1 MSVYGTFLRRH
12 FEPLVLSVQ
21 VVVDL
26 GVLLGCCWLGFV
38 LGTGLGHIPDPPGAL
53 VTQQQIYQDLSLLVA
68 AICLVSF
75 HSFGMYSPTKSLLNM
90 DEFKAIAKSTVVAF
104 LVLLTLLL
112 YLRAPPAGEKGGW
125 LFDLHE
131 FFRPKNFN
139 FDSFSR
145 VTLLLTFMLILVLT
159 TASRF
164 ASFKVIQR
172 LHRRGIGNRNVLI
185 LGAGAIG
192 RKLLRK
198 FELVPTLGL
207 NLVGFVD
214 DDPALQGQ
222 RIERCSVLGTSA
234 ELERL
239 IAVHKVSEVFV
250 AQPQLE
256 EERVLEL
263 LARLDALGVQARVVP
278 RFHHLLSFKVRIDS
292 LDSIPLIT
300 RAEARPGFFASVVK
314 RALDLGVSLVI
325 LLLTMPLWVL
335 AAVLIK
341 RESPGPVF
349 FPQARIGRDGIAL
362 VCPTRSPERP
372 TTGLCVDRAVAR
384 QRRIG
389 LNGREF
395 WLYKFRTMHQHL
407 STDAHKPR
415 SHDDPRITNIGRWLR
430 RFSMDELP
438 QFLNVLAG
446 DMRVVGPRPEM
457 QFIVDKYSTLEDMS
471 IVGPRPSPYAENQFC
486 PPWREARL
494 SVRPGVTGLWQISYA
509 RQMAIHENL
518 DYDLYYIEHQS
529 LLLDLVILSLTGFAV
544 VKGTGA
550 Y

>member
-1 MSVYGTFLRRH
+1 MSVYGTFLRRN

-26 GVLLGCCWLGFV
+26 GVLLLCCWLGY
-38 LGTGLGHIPDPPGAL
+38 LIGSATGHIPNDPPGAL
-53 VTQQQIYQDLSLLVA
+53 VSQHQIYRDLSLLVA
-68 AICLVSF
+68 AVCLVSF

-90 DEFKAIAKSTVVAF
+90 DEFKAIVKSTLVAF

-112 YLRAPPAGEKGGW
+112 YLRAPAGGGSGGW
-125 LFDLHE
+125 FFDLH
-131 FFRPKNFN
+131 FS

-145 VTLLLTFMLILVLT
+145 VTLLCTFGLIMVLT
-159 TASRF
+159 TSSRF

-185 LGAGAIG
+185 MGAGPIG

-214 DDPALQGQ
+214 EDPQRRGE
-222 RIERCSVLGTSA
+222 RIERCTILGTSS
-234 ELERL
+234 EIERL

-250 AQPQLE
+250 ARPELE
-256 EERVLEL
+256 EERLLEL
-263 LARLDALGVQARVVP
+263 LARLEQLGVQARVVP
-278 RFHHLLSFKVRIDS
+278 RFHHLLSFKVRIES

-300 RAEARPGFFASVVK
+300 RAEARPGFFASIVK
-314 RALDLGVSLVI
+314 RLLDIAVSLTV
-325 LLLTMPLWVL
+325 LLATLPLWVL

-349 FPQARIGRDGIAL
+349 FNQARVGRDG
-362 VCPTRSPERP
+362 RSFRM
-372 TTGLCVDRAVAR
+372 
-384 QRRIG
+384 
-389 LNGREF
+389 
-395 WLYKFRTMHQHL
+395 YKFRTMHQHL
-407 STDAHKPR
+407 SSDAPTPR

-446 DMRVVGPRPEM
+446 DMSVVGPRPEM
-457 QFIVDKYSTLEDMS
+457 QFIVDKYSALE
-471 IVGPRPSPYAENQFC
+471 
-486 PPWREARL
+486 RERL
-494 SVRPGVTGLWQISYA
+494 RVKPGITGLWQISYA

>member
-26 GVLLGCCWLGFV
+26 GVLLVSCWVGYMLGSE
-38 LGTGLGHIPDPPGAL
+38 LGHIRVPPGAL
-53 VTQQQIYQDLSLLVA
+53 LPPAQIYQELSALIA
-68 AICLVSF
+68 AVCLVTF
-75 HSFGMYSPTKSLLNM
+75 HTFGMYSPTKSLLNM

-112 YLRAPPAGEKGGW
+112 YLRGTPQGDGHGW
-125 LFDLHE
+125 LVQLLLPLHSWI
-131 FFRPKNFN
+131 RPKD
-139 FDSFSR
+139 FDVDSLSR
-145 VTLLLTFMLILVLT
+145 VTILLTFAVILLLT

-185 LGAGAIG
+185 LGAGPIG
-192 RKLLRK
+192 KKLLRK

-207 NLVGFVD
+207 NLIGFVD
-214 DDPALQGQ
+214 DDRERVGE
-222 RIERCSVLGTSA
+222 RIDRCSVLGTSA
-234 ELERL
+234 DLERL
-239 IAVHKVSEVFV
+239 IALHKVSEVFV
-250 AQPQLE
+250 AWPELE
-256 EERVLEL
+256 EERLLEL
-263 LARLDALGVQARVVP
+263 LAQLDRLGVQARVVP
-278 RFHHLLSFKVRIDS
+278 RFHHLLSFKVRIEN

-300 RAEARPGFFASVVK
+300 RAEARPGFFASAGK
-314 RALDLGVSLVI
+314 RALDLCVALLVLVI
-325 LLLTMPLWVL
+325 TLPLWVL

-341 RESPGPVF
+341 RASPGPVF
-349 FPQARIGRDGIAL
+349 FSQVRVGRDG
-362 VCPTRSPERP
+362 
-372 TTGLCVDRAVAR
+372 R
-384 QRRIG
+384 Q
-389 LNGREF
+389 F
-395 WLYKFRTMHQHL
+395 KMYKFRTMHQHL
-407 STDAHKPR
+407 SGDAPTPR
-415 SHDDPRITNIGRWLR
+415 SHADPRITNIGRWLR

-446 DMRVVGPRPEM
+446 DMSVVGPRPEM
-457 QFIVDKYSTLEDMS
+457 QFIVDKYSSLE
-471 IVGPRPSPYAENQFC
+471 
-486 PPWREARL
+486 RERL
-494 SVRPGVTGLWQISYA
+494 RVKPGITGLWQISYA

-529 LLLDLVILSLTGFAV
+529 LLLDFVIISLTVFAV

>member
-26 GVLLGCCWLGFV
+26 GVLLGCCWLGFL
-38 LGTGLGHIPDPPGAL
+38 LGSGLGHIPDPPGAL
-53 VTQQQIYQDLSLLVA
+53 VTQQQLYQDLSLLVA
-68 AICLVSF
+68 AVCLVTF

-90 DEFKAIAKSTVVAF
+90 DEFKAIAKSSVVAF

-112 YLRAPPAGEKGGW
+112 YLRAPPAGERSGW
-125 LFDLHE
+125 LFDLHQLV
-131 FFRPKNFN
+131 RPKNFN

-145 VTLLLTFMLILVLT
+145 VTLLITFGLILVLT

-185 LGAGAIG
+185 LGAGPIG

-214 DDPALQGQ
+214 DDNELQGQ
-222 RIERCSVLGTSA
+222 RIERCSVLGKSA
-234 ELERL
+234 DLERL

-250 AQPQLE
+250 AQPQFE
-256 EERVLEL
+256 EEHVLEL

-278 RFHHLLSFKVRIDS
+278 RFHHLLSFKVRIES

-300 RAEARPGFFASVVK
+300 RAEARPGFLAAAVK
-314 RALDLGVSLVI
+314 RSLDLGVSLVV
-325 LLLTMPLWVL
+325 LLLTLPLWIL

-349 FPQARIGRDGIAL
+349 FTQARVGRDG
-362 VCPTRSPERP
+362 RP
-372 TTGLCVDRAVAR
+372 FRM
-384 QRRIG
+384 
-389 LNGREF
+389 
-395 WLYKFRTMHQHL
+395 YKFRTMHQHL
-407 STDAHKPR
+407 SIDAQKPR

-446 DMRVVGPRPEM
+446 DMSVVGPRPEM
-457 QFIVDKYSTLEDMS
+457 QFIVDKYSMLE
-471 IVGPRPSPYAENQFC
+471 
-486 PPWREARL
+486 RERL
-494 SVRPGVTGLWQISYA
+494 RVKPGITGLWQISYA